1 MASISFKAS
10 DGTSFR
16 FVDTKQ
22 LQDFVS
28 NEIAAWAWLS
38 GLTNNAPGQQLY
50 QHIVTPLTNA
60 LGYLRD
66 QQPTPEILAALTP
79 QVQSYFNTNPAVHPK
94 SPLRQELD
102 RRAKEDPYEA
112 MYFLATVFQK
122 LGGWQRFAD
131 HHGGQSSYT
140 TGIALGTGYVEGWK
154 ENEKAA
160 ASANVARASAEEAST
175 SLAEIRELQANA
187 KAVAQGIEDL
197 DRAERAT
204 LAQLLATLRA
214 ENDALRSE
222 LRTEVDSTKAG
233 LNAEWK
239 ALTATYDAQLALKAP
254 ANYWAI
260 KRRNHAKWVAG
271 LSLLT
276 SVTAIAGALGL
287 SKLAVGVFG
296 ALPVGTLP
304 TWLQA
309 ISFALGSIVYL
320 WTLRSLLR
328 FVLSHAHLALDAA
341 ERRTMILSYLALIRK
356 QGVKAEAMEQVFTS
370 IFRPSGDGIVKD
382 EGIPLPSLLELLMKR
397 G

>member
-1 MASISFKAS
+1 MASISFRAS
-10 DGTSFR
+10 DGTAFR

-28 NEIAAWAWLS
+28 SEISAWAWLS
-38 GLTNNAPGQQLY
+38 SLTNNNPAQQLY
-50 QHIVTPLTNA
+50 QHIVTPLSNA

-79 QVQSYFNTNPAVHPK
+79 QVQSYFNIVPAVHPK
-94 SPLRQELD
+94 SPLRNWLEK
-102 RRAKEDPYEA
+102 RSKEDPLEA
-112 MYFLATVFQK
+112 LYFLATVFQK
-122 LGGWQRFAD
+122 QGALQRFTD
-131 HHGGQSSYT
+131 NHGAQSSYAS
-140 TGIALGTGYVEGWK
+140 GIALGMGYVEGWK

-160 ASANVARASAEEAST
+160 ASVAAARTSAEEAAA
-175 SLAEIRELQANA
+175 SLAEIRELQSNA
-187 KAVAQGIEDL
+187 KSVAQSIEEL
-197 DRAERAT
+197 DRTERAT
-204 LAQLLATLRA
+204 LAQLLVTLRA
-214 ENDALRSE
+214 ENDALRGE

-260 KRRNHAKWVAG
+260 KRRNHANWVGG

-276 SVTAIAGALGL
+276 SVTAIAGAFGL
-287 SKLAVGVFG
+287 YQLAVGVFG

-382 EGIPLPSLLELLMKR
+382 EGIPFPSLLELLAKR
-397 G
+397 S